1 MLTELEKRYDWRVE
15 WGDMPGLNTI
25 LDEWL
30 TTVEAS
36 DQIGITRTQVSR
48 LCLERSLK
56 SVKINGIWR
65 ISPDAPAH
73 HKKGKWRHK

>member
-30 TTVEAS
+30 TTVEAAE
-36 DQIGITRTQVSR
+36 IMKITPDHLSHK
-48 LCLERSLK
+48 CGERKVK
-56 SVKINGIWR
+56 SIKINGRWKVDPQFA
-65 ISPDAPAH
+65 S
-73 HKKGKWRHK
+73 KYQKGKWSHL